1 MPKMNPKKKYA
12 RENQMPNDL
21 SKAIYLINLNE
32 YRFKLRF
39 SVFFFY
45 DNVYAINLSVI
56 RLKTTGPYMSN
67 RSIIVSHSSERLIN
81 IDILQLELKFQTSI
95 NSS

>member
-1 MPKMNPKKKYA
+1 MNPRKKYA
-12 RENQMPNDL
+12 RDL
-21 SKAIYLINLNE
+21 SKAIDLINLNE
-32 YRFKLRF
+32 YRFRLRF

-45 DNVYAINLSVI
+45 DVYAINLSVI

-67 RSIIVSHSSERLIN
+67 RSIIVSHSSERLRN